1 VVQGLKCV
9 LGSILVTFQ
18 SLVSLILWYRFWFHY
33 LFYELF
39 KDPISLRDKRI
50 KIKSNITAFIFQYP
64 HDFHELIV
72 FILPFIFQCPH
83 DFHELIVFIFP
94 FIFQC
99 PHDFHEL
106 IVFIFPFTFHCPH
119 DFHELIIFTLI
130 VLMIYFNPLSSYLV
144 VLVI

>member
-1 VVQGLKCV
+1 
-9 LGSILVTFQ
+9 
-18 SLVSLILWYRFWFHY
+18 

-106 IVFIFPFTFHCPH
+106 I
-119 DFHELIIFTLI
+119 IFTLI